1 MSLESPLGRALG
13 RGSAKEGTGHWIG
26 QRVTAIGLVPLGLWF
41 LFSLLGLENTNYQFV
56 AAWVAD
62 PAHAILLILLLL
74 TLLYHSLLGTQVVI
88 EDYVHGAAKIIC
100 LLALRGVFAIMAVSG
115 LFAVISVAARSTS

>member
-13 RGSAKEGTGHWIG
+13 RGSAKEGSGHWIG
-26 QRVTAIGLVPLGLWF
+26 QRITAIGLVPLGLWF

-62 PAHAILLILLLL
+62 PANAILLILLLL
-74 TLLYHSLLGTQVVI
+74 TLLYHSLLGAQVVI
-88 EDYVHGAAKIIC
+88 EDYVHGAAKIIS

-115 LFAVISVAARSTS
+115 LFAVISVSARST